1 MPERISGTQG
11 VGVSRT
17 DSTAERRCNM
27 KRSGGVTRRDFLRYT
42 GLSMGVAGGLS
53 LFPYSRLF
61 AQGPKYGGVFRP
73 ASVGYPVIRT
83 LDPALAS
90 LICEDQT
97 VWAIYNGL
105 VRFDA
110 DMNIVSDLAQTWSMA
125 NETTY
130 RFKLHPGIKFHDGE
144 ECTAEDVV
152 FSLERVRNPATGS
165 PHKDKLKEVDQ
176 IRAVD
181 KETVEILTKQP
192 FAPMLSYL
200 CNARTG
206 TQIVSRKAVEKF
218 GADFGKN
225 PVGTGPFKLVDWK
238 PGEKV
243 EFVKHD
249 KYFMKGLPYVDR
261 MTEVLIAEES
271 TATNA
276 LLSKDVDFLSSVLF
290 SDVKTL
296 EETKGV
302 KVVSQSG
309 LNIRFVMMNCK
320 AKPFDDPY
328 VRQAFAHTVDK
339 KQMLD
344 AVLYGQGTAAEGI
357 IPPAIKW
364 AAHPELKAQSFN
376 PEMAKELLKKS
387 RYSKAEQ
394 GFSVLTWGTG
404 WWKRLAEI
412 VAAQASEILSIAV
425 KVEVI
430 EAGAVAT
437 RYQKGDFQ
445 SGVWGW
451 RGLVEPDEYAY
462 ENFHSKGSKNQS
474 NYSNSKVDEFLEKAR
489 VTTDKGKRAGYYH
502 EAEEIIAK
510 EAPYIFCFNQ
520 MEYNA
525 YLEPVKGFIQLPFN
539 AFGQQFDRVWLDRS

>member
-1 MPERISGTQG
+1 MENGLRKKG
-11 VGVSRT
+11 
-17 DSTAERRCNM
+17 M
-27 KRSGGVTRRDFLRYT
+27 TRREFMK
-42 GLSMGVAGGLS
+42 LSGAAMGAIGAS
-53 LFPYSRLF
+53 NLFPSGSLLA
-61 AQGPKYGGVFRP
+61 AQAKPGGHFKP

-97 VWAIYNGL
+97 VWAIFNGL
-105 VRFDA
+105 VRFDM
-110 DMNIVSDLAQTWSMA
+110 DMNIVPDLAQSWTMP

-130 RFKLHPGIKFHDGE
+130 RFKLQPGIRFHDGG

-152 FSLERVRNPATGS
+152 FSLDRVRNPATGS

-181 KETVEILTKQP
+181 KGTVEIITKQP

-206 TQIVSRKAVEKF
+206 TQIVRRQAVEKL

-225 PVGTGPFKLVDWK
+225 PVGTGPFKLVEWK

-296 EETKGV
+296 EATKGI

-309 LNIRFVMMNCK
+309 LNIRFTMMNCK

-339 KQMLD
+339 KQLLD
-344 AVLYGQGTAAEGI
+344 AVLYGQGTVAEGI

-364 AAHPELKAQSFN
+364 AAHPNLKEQSFN
-376 PEMAKELLKKS
+376 PEMAKQLLKKS
-387 RYSKAEQ
+387 KYSKADLA
-394 GFSVLTWGTG
+394 FSILTFGTG
-404 WWKRLAEI
+404 WWKRWAEI
-412 VAAQASEILSIAV
+412 VAAQTSEILSINV
-425 KVEVI
+425 KPEVLD
-430 EAGAVAT
+430 GGTVAT
-437 RYQKGDFQ
+437 RLQKGDFQ

-451 RGLVEPDEYAY
+451 RGLVEADEYAY
-462 ENFHSKGSKNQS
+462 ENFHSKGSKNYS
-474 NYSNSKVDEFLEKAR
+474 HYSNTKVDELLEKAR
-489 VTTDKGKRAGYYH
+489 VSTDKGKRAGYYH

-525 YLEPVKGFIQLPFN
+525 YLESVKDFVQLPFN
-539 AFGQQFDRVWLDRS
+539 AFGQQFDRVWLDRK